1 MIQALALQRLGE
13 RPLHRRQQGRA
24 ILPAVEGAGD
34 AVGTPLVHQ
43 GERGDHPRALAIPAA
58 RASAAALDPPVQG
71 GAPAQQAIGA
81 LDHLAPV
88 LAAHIAPAA
97 EEAGRHA
104 VGRAGG

>member
-1 MIQALALQRLGE
+1 MRSAL
-13 RPLHRRQQGRA
+13 HSS
-24 ILPAVEGAGD
+24 I
-34 AVGTPLVHQ
+34 
-43 GERGDHPRALAIPAA
+43 
-58 RASAAALDPPVQG
+58 RASAAIIRARSRSCGLGQPGALDPPVQR

-81 LDHLAPV
+81 LDHIAPV

>member
-1 MIQALALQRLGE
+1 MIEALALQRLGQ

-24 ILPAVEGAGD
+24 ILAAVEGAGD
-34 AVGTPLVHQ
+34 AVRTPLVHQ
-43 GERGDHPRALAIPAA
+43 GQRRDHPRALAILRFGQPG
-58 RASAAALDPPVQG
+58 ALDPPIQC

-81 LDHLAPV
+81 LDHIAPV